1 MSIASGIMKVIGIVG
16 LIGAGKDTAADYIAK
31 KYGYHIISFRD
42 LVNEVTEKEGLEPNR
57 ENLQMTGKKYREK
70 YGKEYFSK
78 LAVEKAKSVEK
89 SILKEMR
96 TKEDVELP
104 KKVFGKSMVVINIGA
119 DKKNRFE
126 RLKKRARIGDPK
138 NMEEFEKQEEK
149 EVDLGYTKAID
160 FADIT
165 IKNNG
170 TFDNL
175 YKRIHEVMK
184 SLSKAE

>member
-1 MSIASGIMKVIGIVG
+1 MKVIGIVG
-16 LIGAGKDTAADYIAK
+16 LIGAGKDTAAYYIAE

-42 LVNEVTEKEGLEPNR
+42 LVKEVTEKEGLEPNR

-78 LAVEKAKSVEK
+78 LAVEKTRSFEK

-104 KKVFGKSMVVINIGA
+104 KKVFGKSMTVINVEA
-119 DKKNRFE
+119 DKKISFE
-126 RLKKRARIGDPK
+126 RLKKRARLGDPK
-138 NMEEFEKQEEK
+138 NMEEFEKQGKK
-149 EVDLGYTKAID
+149 EVDLGYTNAID

-170 TFDNL
+170 TFDDL
-175 YKRIHEVMK
+175 YKKIDKVM
-184 SLSKAE
+184 